1 MSIRLRLSFL
11 FSTILALTLIIV
23 GVVVYITQWQYTE
36 NWLKNDLEVS
46 SDTLGQSVL
55 QNYQNSRHGPN
66 SPTTPPPPVP
76 FQTYSTDQTFHQL
89 SQSEIVRVLDPKGNL
104 VASPYGSAGDALPL
118 SAEGLKTLQNQQ
130 EWWETDVVSG
140 NSLLI
145 YNRPI
150 IVNGNIVVSILQVA
164 RPLTE
169 RDQSLQALAF
179 VLIAVTIVS
188 TLAAFGFGWLLAGI
202 ALRPIQQITQTAQSI
217 GAERNFTHRVDYNG
231 PNDEV
236 GRLAVTFNSML
247 AQLQDAYQ
255 KVAHSLEMQRDFV
268 ADVSHELRT
277 PLTTLRGNLGLLKH
291 APPIP
296 ANEQADI
303 LDDMVDESDRLIRL
317 VNDLLVLARADAGRN
332 LAKETVTLTSII
344 EETCRQVRLLDQKRS
359 IAVDVPVE
367 VAAVGDR
374 DAIKQILLILLDNAL
389 KHSDGAIFVSAG
401 QEKSQ
406 VMISIRD
413 EGAGLPPDKLEHVFD
428 RFYRGDDHLLVT
440 GVGLGLPIA
449 KSLAEGQGGTISME
463 SEVGKG
469 STVTVY
475 LPAAGPVSLS
485 DQMQQP

>member
-23 GVVVYITQWQYTE
+23 GVVVYITQWQYTQ

-55 QNYQNSRHGPN
+55 QTYLNSKPHQNSPSG
-66 SPTTPPPPVP
+66 PPPPVP
-76 FQTYSTDQTFHQL
+76 FQTYSSDQTFHQL
-89 SQSEIVRVLDPKGNL
+89 SQSEIVRVLDPDGNL
-104 VASPYGSAGDALPL
+104 VASPYGSPGDALPL

-130 EWWETDVVSG
+130 EWWENDVVSG

-150 IVNGNIVVSILQVA
+150 IANGSVVAILQVA

-169 RDQSLQALAF
+169 RDQSLQALAI
-179 VLIAVTIVS
+179 VLIAVTLIS
-188 TLAAFGFGWLLAGI
+188 TLAAFGFGWLLSGI

-217 GAERNFTHRVDYNG
+217 GAERNFTRRVDYTG

-247 AQLQDAYQ
+247 AQLHDAYQ

-277 PLTTLRGNLGLLKH
+277 PLTTLRGNLGLLKRT
-291 APPIP
+291 PQIP
-296 ANEQADI
+296 ADEQADI
-303 LDDMVDESDRLIRL
+303 LEDMVDESDRLIRL

-332 LAKETVTLTSII
+332 LTKEPIDLSPII
-344 EETCRQVRLLDQKRS
+344 EETCRQVRLLDQTRQIS
-359 IAVDVPVE
+359 TDLQQEIMVI
-367 VAAVGDR
+367 GDR
-374 DAIKQILLILLDNAL
+374 DAIKQIMLILLDNAL
-389 KHSDGAIFVSAG
+389 KHSEGAILVSAK
-401 QEKSQ
+401 QEHAQ
-406 VMISIRD
+406 ATIIVQD
-413 EGAGLPPDKLEHVFD
+413 EGAGISPDKLEHVFD

-449 KSLAEGQGGTISME
+449 KALAEGQGGTITIE

-469 STVTVY
+469 STVTVF
-475 LPAAGPVSLS
+475 LPTA
-485 DQMQQP
+485 

>member
-23 GVVVYITQWQYTE
+23 GVVVYITQWQYTQ

-55 QNYQNSRHGPN
+55 QNYLNSRHGPN

-89 SQSEIVRVLDPKGNL
+89 SQSEIVRVLDPEGNL

-140 NSLLI
+140 SSLLI

-150 IVNGNIVVSILQVA
+150 IANGNIVSILQVA

-169 RDQSLQALAF
+169 RDQSLQALAIA
-179 VLIAVTIVS
+179 LIAVTLVS

-217 GAERNFTHRVDYNG
+217 GTERNFTRRVDYNG

-247 AQLQDAYQ
+247 SQLQDAYQ

-277 PLTTLRGNLGLLKH
+277 PLTTLRGNLGLLKRT
-291 APPIP
+291 PPIP
-296 ANEQADI
+296 ADEQADI

-317 VNDLLVLARADAGRN
+317 VNDLLILARADAGRS
-332 LAKETVTLTSII
+332 LAKELIVLSPVI
-344 EETCRQVRLLDQKRS
+344 EEACRQVRLLDQTRQLTTDIPQA
-359 IAVDVPVE
+359 IAV
-367 VAAVGDR
+367 VGDR

-389 KHSDGAIFVSAG
+389 KHSEGAIFLSVR
-401 QEKSQ
+401 QEQSQ
-406 VMISIRD
+406 VMINVQD
-413 EGAGLPPDKLEHVFD
+413 EGTGIPSDKLEHVFD

-449 KSLAEGQGGTISME
+449 KSLAEGQGGTITMK
-463 SEVGKG
+463 SELGKG

-475 LPAAGPVSLS
+475 LPAAGS
-485 DQMQQP
+485 DPSPDQVEQA